1 MGIST
6 IYLKEV
12 SPKAMRA
19 IIPPLMALGLTLGSV
34 LDYFIV

>member
-12 SPKAMRA
+12 SPKEMRA
-19 IIPPLMALGLTLGSV
+19 TIPPLMALGLTLGSV